1 MKPLAIIQA
10 LDASLIN
17 RLFQTRH
24 HAGLIPYA
32 RQLSA
37 TADGWLYLATACLA
51 GLWSGLDSALLLM
64 LLMGFAIE
72 RPVYLVLKNVLKR
85 NRPFRVLAIRNE
97 VDPSDQFSFPSGH
110 TCAAFLFTT
119 LVCHTLPVL
128 WIPLLIWATLVG
140 LSRIVLGV
148 HYPTDV
154 LVGAVLGLSSG
165 QLTLMLSGQG

>member
-24 HAGLIPYA
+24 HADLIPHA
-32 RQLSA
+32 RRISS
-37 TADGWLYLATACLA
+37 TADGWLYLITACLA
-51 GLWSGLDSALLLM
+51 GLMSGLDSTLLMALLL
-64 LLMGFAIE
+64 GFAIE

-110 TCAAFLFTT
+110 TCAAFLFTS
-119 LVCHTLPVL
+119 LVCHMLPVL
-128 WIPLLIWATLVG
+128 WIPMLMWATLVG
-140 LSRIVLGV
+140 LSRVVLGV

-154 LVGAVLGLSSG
+154 LVGAVLGLSIG
-165 QLTLMLSGQG
+165 QLTLTVSGLG

>member
-32 RQLSA
+32 RHTSA
-37 TADGWLYLATACLA
+37 TADGWLYLITAVLA
-51 GLWSGLDSALLLM
+51 GVFSGYDAPLLLV
-64 LLMGFAIE
+64 LLVGFAIE
-72 RPVYLVLKNVLKR
+72 RPVYLILKNVLKR

-110 TCAAFLFTT
+110 TCAAFLFTA

-154 LVGAVLGLSSG
+154 LVGAVLGLSIG
-165 QLTLMLSGQG
+165 QLTLMLSGHS

>member
-1 MKPLAIIQA
+1 MKPLANIQA

-32 RQLSA
+32 RYTSA
-37 TADGWLYLATACLA
+37 SADGWLYLATAMMVA
-51 GLWSGLDSALLLM
+51 VFSGYDSPLLL
-64 LLMGFAIE
+64 LLLIGFAIE
-72 RPVYLVLKNVLKR
+72 RPVYLLLKNVLKR

-110 TCAAFLFTT
+110 TCAAFLFTS
-119 LVCHTLPVL
+119 LLCHSLPML
-128 WIPLLIWATLVG
+128 WVPMLIWASLVG
-140 LSRIVLGV
+140 LSRVVLGV

-154 LVGAVLGLSSG
+154 LVGAVLGLSIG
-165 QLTLMLSGQG
+165 QLSLMLSDLG